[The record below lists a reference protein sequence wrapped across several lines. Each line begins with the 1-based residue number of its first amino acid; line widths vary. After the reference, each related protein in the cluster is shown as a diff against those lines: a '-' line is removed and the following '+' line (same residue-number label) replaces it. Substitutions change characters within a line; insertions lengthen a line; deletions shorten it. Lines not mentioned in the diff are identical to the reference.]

1 MVEQVAKNIYRIGVP
16 LPKNPLKELN
26 SYFIRGDESDL
37 LIDTGFRCDECREAL
52 EQGLKE
58 LGSDAARRDVLLT
71 HIHSDHSGMADIFVG
86 PGRKIYMSEI
96 DLDYMRIFLA
106 GETERLRKD
115 RFASEG
121 FTKEMLDVIY
131 ANNPAVKMAL
141 KELSDAFVGFKDGD
155 TFTVGEYTFEAI
167 LVPGH
172 TPGNCMFWA
181 KEQGIMFSGDH
192 ILFDITPN
200 ITEWAK
206 VEDSLGDYIESLER
220 VKNYDVKLTLPGH
233 RKTGDYARRIDEILS
248 HHRARID
255 EAMGIVKSLPG
266 MTAYDI
272 AGKMT
277 WKIRADNWADFPIVQ
292 KRFAVGECI
301 SHLDY
306 LIKRG
311 KVRKE
316 FADSYWRYYPAG

>member
-1 MVEQVAKNIYRIGVP
+1 MIEEVAKNIYRIGVP

-26 SYFIRGDESDL
+26 SYFIRGDESDM

-52 EQGLKE
+52 EQGLRE
-58 LGSDAARRDVLLT
+58 LGSDASRRDVLLT
-71 HIHSDHSGMADIFVG
+71 HIHSDHSGMADLFAG
-86 PGRKIYMSEI
+86 PGRKIYMSDI
-96 DLDYMRIFLA
+96 DLEYMKIFLE

-121 FTKEMLDVIY
+121 FTREMLDIIY

-141 KELSDAFVGFKDGD
+141 KQLSDAFVGFKNGD
-155 TFTVGEYTFEAI
+155 TLTVGEYTLKA
-167 LVPGH
+167 LVVPGH

-181 KEQGIMFSGDH
+181 EKQGIMFSGDH

-200 ITEWAK
+200 ITEWAR
-206 VEDSLGDYIESLER
+206 VEDSLGDYLESLER
-220 VKNYDVKLTLPGH
+220 VKRYDVRLTLPGH
-233 RKTGDYARRIDEILS
+233 RKTGDYSKRIDELIS
-248 HHRARID
+248 HHRVRIA
-255 EAMGIVKSLPG
+255 EALGIVERFPG
-266 MTAYDI
+266 MSAYDI

-277 WKIRADNWADFPIVQ
+277 WKIKADCWEDFPIVQ

-306 LIKRG
+306 LIKRD
-311 KVRKE
+311 KVRKAFSE
-316 FADSYWRYYPAG
+316 GCWRYYSV